1 MGVKRKVI
9 ADVYKLKDTVTKAKV
24 EVKKVEKA
32 KVEVYLKK
40 ISSELNDIK
49 NVTAED
55 Y

>member
-1 MGVKRKVI
+1 MTL
-9 ADVYKLKDTVTKAKV
+9 AELKA
-24 EVKKVEKA
+24 EKA

-55 Y
+55 YQKNKDKHEKAENKISVNY